1 MLRTRPDGE
10 PSATSIVPPM
20 RAAVTLAA
28 ALVAV
33 TVAGC
38 GNSGKQG
45 LSHDQLVKETDAI
58 CKRLDKRL
66 AKVEEPENAAGYLEF
81 LEGTHD
87 AVIQSRNDLRALD
100 PSAAD
105 APAYRRLTTT
115 YDQLERTLGE
125 LETAAKQEQPYT
137 IERLSSRVDRLVTS
151 SEKIARELGATG
163 CAR

>member
-1 MLRTRPDGE
+1 
-10 PSATSIVPPM
+10 M
-20 RAAVTLAA
+20 RAAATLAA
-28 ALVAV
+28 ALVAF
-33 TVAGC
+33 TAAGC
-38 GNSGKQG
+38 GNSGKQE

-87 AVIQSRNDLRALD
+87 AVIQSRDDLRALD

-105 APAYRRLTTT
+105 APAYGRLITT

-125 LETAAKQEQPYT
+125 LEKAAKQEQPYK

-151 SEKIARELGATG
+151 SEKIAKELGATG